1 MSGYLEAMSIILA
14 KIEKLEKVDQEQIG
28 NVICAQIFVLN
39 QIKQELEILFEVE
52 MVSIMKEYEKDLDTN
67 ID

>member
-14 KIEKLEKVDQEQIG
+14 KIEKLEKVEQEQIG